1 MAEEAKN
8 VTPVVK
14 AKKEVSL
21 KDKSVDSATITML
34 EKARKDN
41 VETIFDRAESMKP
54 CNIGLQGICCKNC
67 SQGPCRLPM
76 PKGGIEGEDT
86 RKGLCGATPETI
98 AARNFARMVAAGAA
112 AHSDHGRGVA
122 EVFLA
127 AARKETED
135 YGIKDTVKLLEIAP
149 DFEVA
154 TTVEVNG
161 EVKDRDIYEI
171 AVEVGEKALGEWGR
185 QEGEIYY
192 AKRAP
197 QARYELWKKL
207 DIIPRGIDR
216 EIVEIMHRT
225 HMGVD
230 QDYENIIKQC
240 SRAALADGWAGSMI
254 ATDLQDVMFGT
265 PYPVQ
270 RRDQPGRVEG
280 RQRQHHRARP

>member
-1 MAEEAKN
+1 M
-8 VTPVVK
+8 
-14 AKKEVSL
+14 
-21 KDKSVDSATITML
+21 KSRW
-34 EKARKDN
+34 KWARRRWAN
-41 VETIFDRAESMKP
+41 
-54 CNIGLQGICCKNC
+54 
-67 SQGPCRLPM
+67 
-76 PKGGIEGEDT
+76 
-86 RKGLCGATPETI
+86 GA
-98 AARNFARMVAAGAA
+98 
-112 AHSDHGRGVA
+112 S
-122 EVFLA
+122 
-127 AARKETED
+127 
-135 YGIKDTVKLLEIAP
+135 
-149 DFEVA
+149 
-154 TTVEVNG
+154 
-161 EVKDRDIYEI
+161 
-171 AVEVGEKALGEWGR
+171 

-270 RRDQPGRVEG
+270 RRDQPGRVES